1 MHTTYV
7 VLYKRYIKMI
17 ENPLLQKICKGRHTY
32 IMMVLLYI
40 MINEPIYITKNI
52 WKKLKCFLALDV
64 WITCWYILILQS
76 KILF

>member
-52 WKKLKCFLALDV
+52 
-64 WITCWYILILQS
+64 
-76 KILF
+76 